1 VRVTELSL
9 LANIREELVV
19 APLDVCWVW
28 TKSCNVKNGY
38 GQVSVGRVMRGAH
51 KVSYET
57 FVGPVPRGLELD
69 HLCRVR
75 ACIRPSHLEP
85 VTRAENVRRAKRYI
99 THCPQNHEYTQANTY
114 WYHNTVRY
122 CRACDRERKRR
133 ARATTYSD

>member
-1 VRVTELSL
+1 VGVTKLSL
-9 LANIREELVV
+9 LANTREELIV

-38 GQVSVGRVMRGAH
+38 AKVSVNRVMRSAH
-51 KVSYET
+51 RVSYET
-57 FVGPVPRGLELD
+57 FVGPIPDGLELD

-85 VTRAENVRRAKRYI
+85 VTHAENTRRAAHAI

-114 WYHNTVRY
+114 QYRNMRY
-122 CRACDRERKRR
+122 CRACDRERKRS
-133 ARATTYSD
+133 ARATQDSS